1 MTEKVRIAIPLLPKS
16 PGVYLMKDKDDKVI
30 YVGKAKNLY
39 NRVSQYFLRPQSGK
53 VFAMVTHVDHFE
65 TIMTKTD
72 KEAFLLEENLIHNY
86 YPRYNIL
93 LKDGKHYPYI
103 ALKKKG
109 DIYLK
114 IARNDKDKNYYYF
127 GPYPTSGAAFEVI
140 NLLNRLFPTRKC
152 NKIPSSP
159 CLYYH
164 LGQCL
169 GPCINIIKD
178 EEYQKMYEDI
188 KSFLSGH
195 NDDIKRKLKEEM
207 ISLSEAQEYERASEI
222 KKTLDSID
230 HVISTQGVEN
240 SDHVSRDVFGY
251 TSRENFISLAVL
263 TYRRGILLGKES
275 FILDEFGDNKE
286 QVLDLIL
293 QYYQTHNLPKE
304 IVINLDGV
312 KEEIESIYD
321 VEVASVTRGKL
332 FEAVEMANMNAKA
345 NLDMHFM
352 SARLNDDNNALLEE
366 LGELLNIPTPYR
378 IELFDNSHVQ
388 GDSPVGAVV
397 VYING
402 EPAKKLYRKFNINHF
417 ETRDDYASMNEV
429 MTRRYSR
436 LKENND
442 TMPDLI
448 LMDGGLGQIHAGQEV
463 IDKLGLSIPVFGLF
477 KNDKHQTSGIM
488 DKDGN
493 VYEIHNKSLF
503 FLLVRMQDEVHR
515 FAISFHHQKRSKNFK
530 EGILDNIKGLGDK
543 RKEVIRN
550 QYPTIDALKLA
561 TVEELSQF
569 IPPEVA
575 ELLVEKLKNL

>member
-169 GPCINIIKD
+169 GPCINKIKD

-275 FILDEFGDNKE
+275 FILEEFGDNKE

-304 IVINLDGV
+304 IIINLDGV

-321 VEVASVTRGKL
+321 VEVTSISRGKL

-366 LGELLNIPTPYR
+366 LGELLKIPTPYR

-417 ETRDDYASMNEV
+417 ESRDDYASMNEV

-530 EGILDNIKGLGDK
+530 EGVLDNIKGLGDK

-569 IPPEVA
+569 VPPEVA
-575 ELLVEKLKNL
+575 ELLVDKLKNL